1 MIAADPVPAAPH
13 PTYGEFMDRAR
24 WHTTKAFQLLTRAP
38 MASED
43 HARHAVR
50 SRADLLTGL
59 AAHARAVIG
68 PAHLAALREHPVTRR
83 TPDPTD
89 PRVRHLLAWIDA
101 LTEPSRRSPSTAN
114 ETHDGDVRDTRDRGP
129 VAEAYG
135 AATLAVGTA
144 ADLIATHHDGATG
157 AARPWT
163 PPQLAGSDYG
173 LLVVEAARVA
183 ALAAAIEP
191 LALRCREAGLTRS
204 EVDLHLP
211 LADRLVDATWS
222 VAAEW
227 GFPEPGIRD
236 ITVARPP
243 IRTGDPAAEWTDR
256 IRCVRDRMRAH
267 QDTGH
272 AGVRTLQDVA
282 RLGTVVSHILA
293 TSRPDA
299 SAQQSAITATWRSI
313 TEYLAPLRST
323 EPADRTIRGH
333 VERMLELARP
343 AHTQDTPR
351 ARGRLLR
358 AITDTTPVVDECAAI
373 ADRLAASSADLWIPA
388 KSTRPYL
395 RSIRTSGLAARRS
408 TEAPR
413 AWPRPTRAP
422 ASGTARWV
430 GLS

>member
-1 MIAADPVPAAPH
+1 MTVVDPAPAAPH
-13 PTYGEFMDRAR
+13 PTYGELMDRAR
-24 WHTTKAFQLLTRAP
+24 WHTIGALALLGRARF
-38 MASED
+38 ASPD
-43 HARHAVR
+43 DSRDAVR

-83 TPDPTD
+83 TPDAVD

-101 LTEPSRRSPSTAN
+101 LSEPSRRSPSTAHH
-114 ETHDGDVRDTRDRGP
+114 THDEDVRDTRVRGP
-129 VAEAYG
+129 VAAAYL
-135 AATLAVGTA
+135 AATLAVATA
-144 ADLIATHHDGATG
+144 TDLVATHHDGTTG

-163 PPQLAGSDYG
+163 PPQLAGPGYG
-173 LLVVEAARVA
+173 PLVVEAARVA

-211 LADRLVDATWS
+211 LADQLVDATWS

-227 GFPEPGIRD
+227 RFPEPGIRD
-236 ITVARPP
+236 LTVARPP

-256 IRCVRDRMRAH
+256 IHHVRNRMQAH

-272 AGVRTLQDVA
+272 AGVRTLQDIA

-299 SAQQSAITATWRSI
+299 PAGQSAITATWRSI

-323 EPADRTIRGH
+323 EPADRTIRAH

-351 ARGRLLR
+351 ARDRLLR
-358 AITDTTPVVDECAAI
+358 AITDTTPVLDQCAAI
-373 ADRLAASSADLWIPA
+373 ADRLAAASTDLWIPA
-388 KSTRPYL
+388 TSTRPYL
-395 RSIRTSGLAARRS
+395 RSIRTGGLAARRP

-413 AWPRPTRAP
+413 AWPRPTRAT
-422 ASGTARWV
+422 GTAAARWV